1 MNKSTIS
8 QLAKALS
15 EKSSLKQA
23 EAESFVKLMFDV
35 VNEALQ
41 SDKQVKVKWLGTF
54 KVTSVKDRESVDVN
68 TGERIVIE
76 GRDKVTF
83 TPDTIL
89 KEIVNKPFSQFETV
103 VVNDGVDFSA
113 IDEKF
118 AAEDKEA
125 IEALSASQEPEEE
138 EDEQVVEV
146 QDVSYEIPQQPM
158 VVAQTDNTAKTVN
171 TVNTV
176 NTAHTDTANN
186 TANTVHE
193 NETSKPRIADEVSDI
208 VSDEVSE
215 QYVRRGYMVLPR
227 YLVFASVVLVLALV
241 GAFGWFAFNYG
252 KLQAQRDHLTM
263 QLSEMLEAEKAKP
276 KPATP
281 QIDTAE
287 VVMKQKA
294 MEDSARMAEVSKAVD
309 AAEQADQSNAPTASA
324 DKEKAGK
331 SLANKE
337 NSKTSDGLEISDEK
351 NKKSTANLNNDS
363 RLRTGAY
370 TIVGVA
376 QVVTVK
382 SGQTLSS
389 ISKKYLGPGMDCYVE
404 AINGTKEVHVGQR
417 VKIPSLKLKKK

>member
-1 MNKSTIS
+1 MNRSTIS

-41 SDKQVKVKWLGTF
+41 SDKQVKVKWLGSF

-118 AAEDKEA
+118 AAEDKES

-146 QDVSYEIPQQPM
+146 QDVSYEIPQQPT
-158 VVAQTDNTAKTVN
+158 VVAQTDK
-171 TVNTV
+171 
-176 NTAHTDTANN
+176 
-186 TANTVHE
+186 TVHE
-193 NETSKPRIADEVSDI
+193 NETSKPHIDDEVSDI

-263 QLSEMLEAEKAKP
+263 QLSEMLEAEKAKS

-309 AAEQADQSNAPTASA
+309 AAEQADQSNAPAASA
-324 DKEKAGK
+324 DKEKEKTEK
-331 SLANKE
+331 SLADKG
-337 NSKTSDGLEISDEK
+337 NSKTSDGSEISNGK
-351 NKKSTANLNNDS
+351 TKKSTANLNNDP

-370 TIVGVA
+370 TIVGVS

-382 SGQTLSS
+382 SGQTLST

-404 AINGTKEVHVGQR
+404 AINGTKEVHVGQI

>member
-146 QDVSYEIPQQPM
+146 QDVSYEILQQPM
-158 VVAQTDNTAKTVN
+158 VVAQTDNTAK

-263 QLSEMLEAEKAKP
+263 QLSEMLKAEKANP
-276 KPATP
+276 KPATS

-287 VVMKQKA
+287 VVLKQKA

-309 AAEQADQSNAPTASA
+309 VAEQADQSNAPAASA
-324 DKEKAGK
+324 DKEKERAGK
-331 SLANKE
+331 SLADKE
-337 NSKTSDGLEISDEK
+337 NSKTSDGSEISDEK
-351 NKKSTANLNNDS
+351 NKKSTANPNNDP